1 MSGIINSKIE
11 RPAKELI
18 AEFEAFSTSIISDS
32 MGRMNAMRAGI
43 KPISEVEHVIAGP
56 AVTVQCVVGDNLMI
70 HQAIYIAQPGDV
82 LVIDARGHK
91 DTSVW
96 GAIMTKASML
106 RGIKAVVID
115 GTARDLKECREMGLP
130 IFCLGAVPA
139 GSQKNWGGN
148 INVVIHCGGVP
159 VSPGD
164 IIVGDNDGVVVVPAG
179 MARDVLE
186 RAKERAR
193 VEEEWRKGLE
203 SGKTTLEVIG
213 LDKKLKELGIRV
225 DEFSE

>member
-1 MSGIINSKIE
+1 MAGIINSKIE

-18 AEFEAFSTSIISDS
+18 AEFEAFSTGLISDT
-32 MGRMNAMRAGI
+32 MDRMNSMRAGI

-56 AVTVQCVVGDNLMI
+56 AVTVQCIVGDNLMI
-70 HQAIYIAQPGDV
+70 HQAIYIAQPGDI

-115 GTARDLKECREMGLP
+115 GTTRDIRECKEMGFP
-130 IFCLGAVPA
+130 VFCLGVVPA

-148 INVVIHCGGVP
+148 INVAIHCGGVQ

-164 IIVGDNDGVVVVPAG
+164 IIVGDDDGVVVVPAS
-179 MARDVLE
+179 MARDVLD
-186 RAKERAR
+186 RAKER
-193 VEEEWRKGLE
+193 VKIEEGWIKGLE
-203 SGKTTLEVIG
+203 AGKTTLEVIG
-213 LDKKLKELGIRV
+213 LDKKLSELGF
-225 DEFSE
+225 EAK